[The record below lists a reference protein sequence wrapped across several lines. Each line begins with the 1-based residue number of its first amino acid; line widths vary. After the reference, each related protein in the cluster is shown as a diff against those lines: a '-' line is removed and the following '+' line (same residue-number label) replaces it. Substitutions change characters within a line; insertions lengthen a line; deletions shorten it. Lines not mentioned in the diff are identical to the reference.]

1 MRDTRYLRTSVVL
14 FALAVA
20 LLSLPSITR
29 RLPGRYASRLPEPFL
44 TSRDSDH
51 PISLPATIASLTPGV
66 AAGQTSPAAPTPP
79 ASPTTEPAG
88 TPTPE
93 PPKATEP
100 PTATPQPT
108 VQEPTPTST
117 LPPSVLLEGLRH
129 ERQGWN
135 NCGPTTLAMAL
146 SYWGFDDSQVDIAP
160 IVKPDPED
168 KHVGIHEMANYAIG
182 LGLNAITRSGGTLA
196 GLKALLAAGYPVLIE
211 SWYVRDA
218 QDQLGHY
225 RLVVGYNDA
234 TQHFDLFDSL
244 YDPPT
249 TMAYQKLYE
258 LWRVFNWT
266 YLVIAPPELWDE
278 VATLIGPDM
287 QETTMYERALA
298 RARDEAGRQ
307 PESCAAYA
315 DCSDWV
321 TMSWFTI
328 GSNLTAL
335 GRHVEAVEAYDQA
348 RRLGLHGRML
358 WYQFGPYES
367 TYTVGRHDDVIALAS
382 ATLAT
387 AGNLEESYLW
397 RGRSRLVL
405 GDTAAA
411 ELDFRAALTYHEGW
425 QPALTALEELEQ

>member
-1 MRDTRYLRTSVVL
+1 MSKPRYLMVAVGL
-14 FALAVA
+14 FILGIA
-20 LLSLPSITR
+20 LLSLPSIIR
-29 RLPGRYASRLPEPFL
+29 RLPGRYASRLPAPL
-44 TSRDSDH
+44 LALRHSDH
-51 PISLPATIASLTPGV
+51 PISLPTPIATET
-66 AAGQTSPAAPTPP
+66 TSPAADPTSTATPAHPP
-79 ASPTTEPAG
+79 SPTAEPDN
-88 TPTPE
+88 TRTPE
-93 PPKATEP
+93 PPEATQP
-100 PTATPQPT
+100 PTAVPQ
-108 VQEPTPTST
+108 PTST
-117 LPPSVLLEGLRH
+117 LPPSVLLDGLRH

-168 KHVGIHEMANYAIG
+168 KHVGIHQMADYATG
-182 LGLNAITRSGGTLA
+182 LGLNAVIRSGGTLA
-196 GLKALLAAGYPVLIE
+196 GLRTLLAARYPVLIE

-225 RLVVGYNDA
+225 RLIVGYNDA

-249 TMAYQKLYE
+249 TMAYQELYE

-266 YLVIAPPELWDE
+266 YMVIAPPELYDE
-278 VATLIGPDM
+278 IATLAGPDM
-287 QETTMYERALA
+287 QDTAMYERALT
-298 RARDEAGRQ
+298 RAYDEAARQ

-315 DCSDWV
+315 VCSDWV

-335 GRHVEAVEAYDQA
+335 GRHAEAVEAYDQA
-348 RRLGLHGRML
+348 RQLGLHYRML

-367 TYTVGRHDDVIALAS
+367 YHAVGRHDDVIALAS

-397 RGRSRLVL
+397 RGRSRLAL
-405 GDTAAA
+405 DDTAGA
-411 ELDFRAALTYHEGW
+411 ESDFRAALTYHEGW

>member
-1 MRDTRYLRTSVVL
+1 MASVGLLVL
-14 FALAVA
+14 AITLLA
-20 LLSLPSITR
+20 LPSIIR
-29 RLPGRYASRLPEPFL
+29 LLPGRYAARLPEPL
-44 TSRDSDH
+44 LALRDSDH
-51 PISLPATIASLTPGV
+51 PISLPTPIAAET
-66 AAGQTSPAAPTPP
+66 TSPSTDQRSSTTPTPP
-79 ASPTTEPAG
+79 ALPTAEPTG

-93 PPKATEP
+93 PPEATP
-100 PTATPQPT
+100 PTVLPQPA
-108 VQEPTPTST
+108 VQEPTPTGT
-117 LPPSVLLEGLRH
+117 LPSAVLLEGLRH

-146 SYWGFDDSQVDIAP
+146 SYWGFETSQVDIAP

-168 KHVGIHEMANYAIG
+168 KHVGIHQMADVAVG
-182 LGLNAITRSGGTLA
+182 LGLNAIIRSGGTLA
-196 GLKALLAAGYPVLIE
+196 GLRALLAAGYPVLIE

-234 TQHFDLFDSL
+234 TQRFDLFDSL

-249 TMAYQKLYE
+249 TMAYQELYE

-266 YLVIAPPELWDE
+266 YMVIAPPELWDE

-287 QETTMYERALA
+287 QDTAMYERALA
-298 RARDEAGRQ
+298 RARDEEGRP

-315 DCSDWV
+315 ACSDWV

-335 GRHVEAVEAYDQA
+335 GRHTEAVEAYDQA
-348 RRLGLHGRML
+348 RRLGLHYRML

-367 TYTVGRHDDVIALAS
+367 YYAVGRHDDVIALAG

-387 AGNLEESYLW
+387 AGNLEESHLW
-397 RGRSRLVL
+397 RGRSRLAL
-405 GDTAAA
+405 DDTAGA
-411 ELDFRAALTYHEGW
+411 ESDFRAALTYHEGW

>member
-1 MRDTRYLRTSVVL
+1 MRDTRYLLASIGL
-14 FALAVA
+14 FALAFA
-20 LLSLPSITR
+20 LLALPSTFRWPPSRFAASAGGEDGEVESSGTPRSPAPPPPISSAPT
-29 RLPGRYASRLPEPFL
+29 RLP
-44 TSRDSDH
+44 
-51 PISLPATIASLTPGV
+51 
-66 AAGQTSPAAPTPP
+66 
-79 ASPTTEPAG
+79 SPTVEADD

-93 PPKATEP
+93 PPEATQS
-100 PTATPQPT
+100 PTALPQPT

-160 IVKPDPED
+160 VVKPDPED
-168 KHVGIHEMANYAIG
+168 KHVGIHQMAGYANG

-196 GLKALLAAGYPVLIE
+196 GLKALLAAGYPVITE

-249 TMAYQKLYE
+249 TVAYQELYE

-266 YLVIAPPELWDE
+266 YMVIAPPEAWDE
-278 VATLIGPDM
+278 VTTLIGPDI
-287 QETTMYERALA
+287 QDTTMYERALE
-298 RARDEAGRQ
+298 RARDEAAQQ
-307 PESCAAYA
+307 PDSCAAYA
-315 DCSDWV
+315 TCSDWG
-321 TMSWFTI
+321 TMSQFI
-328 GSNLTAL
+328 VGSNLAAL
-335 GRHVEAVEAYDQA
+335 GRHAEAAEAYDQA
-348 RRLGLHGRML
+348 RQLGLHYRML

-367 TYTVGRHDDVIALAS
+367 YYAVGRHDDVIVLAS

-397 RGRSRLVL
+397 RGRSRLAL
-405 GDTAAA
+405 DDTVGA
-411 ELDFRAALTYHEGW
+411 ESDFRAALTYHANW
-425 QPALTALEELEQ
+425 PPALSALEELEQ

>member
-1 MRDTRYLRTSVVL
+1 MRNARYLLASVGLFVL
-14 FALAVA
+14 AIA
-20 LLSLPSITR
+20 LLSLPSIIR
-29 RLPGRYASRLPEPFL
+29 RLPGRYASRLPEPL
-44 TSRDSDH
+44 LALRHSDH
-51 PISLPATIASLTPGV
+51 PVSLPSPVATET
-66 AAGQTSPAAPTPP
+66 TSPSADQTPSTTPP
-79 ASPTTEPAG
+79 RPPLPTAEPAD

-93 PPKATEP
+93 PPEATQP
-100 PTATPQPT
+100 PAALPQ
-108 VQEPTPTST
+108 PTST
-117 LPPSVLLEGLRH
+117 LPPGVLLEGGRH

-135 NCGPTTLAMAL
+135 NCGPATLAMAL

-168 KHVGIHEMANYAIG
+168 KHVGIHQMADYASR
-182 LGLNAITRSGGTLA
+182 LGLNAIIRSGGTLA

-249 TMAYQKLYE
+249 TMAYQELYE

-266 YLVIAPPELWDE
+266 YMVIAPPELWDE

-287 QETTMYERALA
+287 QDTAMYERALA
-298 RARDEAGRQ
+298 RARDEAGWQ

-335 GRHVEAVEAYDQA
+335 GHHEEAVEAYDQA
-348 RRLGLHGRML
+348 RRLGLHYRML

-367 TYTVGRHDDVIALAS
+367 YHAVGRHDDVIALAG

-397 RGRSRLVL
+397 RGRSRLAL
-405 GDTAAA
+405 DDTAGA
-411 ELDFRAALTYHEGW
+411 ESDFRAALTYHAGW
-425 QPALTALEELEQ
+425 QPALTALEKLEQ